1 MEVNDSMVQIV
12 AVVAM
17 ATLGIV
23 AFIKGQGEAAIACIG
38 IIGGFLGTGIAIK
51 KTLSSGSVENEVAQV
66 AEDTTSADEVTPE
79 QVTTPADTQNKTAA
93 QDTQS
98 TPTVLSDAQ
107 LTQLADLV
115 AVNIQANQNQ
125 NTGTTPNTATT
136 Q

>member
-66 AEDTTSADEVTPE
+66 AEDTTSADDVTPE